1 MLPILLA
8 LLPLVAAK
16 TLTVDFSTFASS
28 GLTVAE
34 FLDQHQLYRSAYNVT
49 PAEDPYGHQFR
60 TENVDIQNGYLTLK
74 VSGGTQPGGLVPS
87 AEVGTYD
94 SNILYGTFKTTAISS
109 PVPGVCHGFFT
120 YKDDCQEADIEILT
134 SFYNTG
140 NTYVQPGLEL
150 TNQNTACDHTHN
162 TNTAVPYPADPTTG
176 EHEYTLEWSASAVK
190 YYFDGQLVGTLNT
203 NVPSQPS
210 SFLWNSWSGGN
221 VKWTAGPPTQDAILR
236 IKKIDLTYQT
246 A

>member
-8 LLPLVAAK
+8 LLPVVAAK
-16 TLTVDFSTFASS
+16 TLSVDFSTFASS

-34 FLDQHQLYRSAYNVT
+34 FLDQNQLYRSAYNVT

-109 PVPGVCHGFFT
+109 PVPGVCHG
-120 YKDDCQEADIEILT
+120 
-134 SFYNTG
+134 
-140 NTYVQPGLEL
+140 
-150 TNQNTACDHTHN
+150 
-162 TNTAVPYPADPTTG
+162 
-176 EHEYTLEWSASAVK
+176 
-190 YYFDGQLVGTLNT
+190 
-203 NVPSQPS
+203 
-210 SFLWNSWSGGN
+210 
-221 VKWTAGPPTQDAILR
+221 
-236 IKKIDLTYQT
+236 
-246 A
+246 